1 MHACTHFDANSM
13 CIVGKLRYLYASEEV
28 NEWEGLWQTKM
39 HMTFIKLCASTII
52 LGHQYSP

>member
-13 CIVGKLRYLYASEEV
+13 CTAGKLRYLYASEEV

-39 HMTFIKLCASTII
+39 HMTFIKPCASTII
-52 LGHQYSP
+52 LGHQ